1 MHSGRGTRCRIVH
14 RLPPFDEPFQ
24 IARIDQ
30 DPSHDTAVACPR
42 ARDANR
48 GDVSVE
54 HEIAQCPVAAA
65 KTGRC
70 CPKAH
75 QPTAR
80 QRSLHRASGGISRQG
95 TTYPA
100 SLRFSPRRQLLPDE
114 VAYARL
120 HGRCST
126 AGLASLRF
134 ALDASAG
141 VERHAQRP
149 LIPQDLTRRRTRPRA
164 VVPGRPRPLV
174 ITPRG
179 RLRPDNMGR
188 ERPPSERVRGRPPGG
203 GTGGRSRP
211 QLALHHHPRGVCG
224 GKERRRILDGCENA
238 SSRAPA
244 SCGFGV
250 VRAAAPS
257 ASPIRRSVQR
267 LEGDNSDPRRCPP
280 FCPPCRSARAAIN

>member
-42 ARDANR
+42 ARDADR

-188 ERPPSERVRGRPPGG
+188 ERPPSERVRGRPP
-203 GTGGRSRP
+203 P
-211 QLALHHHPRGVCG
+211 GVAP
-224 GKERRRILDGCENA
+224 EVA
-238 SSRAPA
+238 HAPSSL
-244 SCGFGV
+244 CTII
-250 VRAAAPS
+250 RAAS
-257 ASPIRRSVQR
+257 AAAKNAAAFSMAARTHLLVRQRVAVSVSSAQRHRQHRRSVAQFSGLKGTTQIR
-267 LEGDNSDPRRCPP
+267 GVVPP
-280 FCPPCRSARAAIN
+280 FVPRAVLPGLR